1 MVEGTFVLP
10 LSVFINSLQTGSV
23 VFRRKA
29 VDVSDSFV
37 HVWIPYEKVVRFG
50 FERFAG
56 KTYFVV
62 RGIPRGKDEEIE
74 VHVALTSKHSE
85 ADVKAYLIQRGMG
98 SVISETRE
106 VQASPIRT
114 TIPVVPYEAQLCVMA
129 CYIIAAV
136 VVPLIFMR
144 FVLDPRDWN
153 SDLILLGFPVEFF
166 IWDWLIRK
174 GSGRKATDLVK
185 GLPVRRVVVLGLP
198 YMLTLWLNPA
208 VVLAALLWGRVP
220 MIAAL
225 CAAGVWQVA
234 WLALVYGVGR
244 FFISNSKLDSN

>member
-1 MVEGTFVLP
+1 
-10 LSVFINSLQTGSV
+10 
-23 VFRRKA
+23 
-29 VDVSDSFV
+29 
-37 HVWIPYEKVVRFG
+37 
-50 FERFAG
+50 
-56 KTYFVV
+56 
-62 RGIPRGKDEEIE
+62 
-74 VHVALTSKHSE
+74 
-85 ADVKAYLIQRGMG
+85 MG

-174 GSGRKATDLVK
+174 GSGRKTTDLVK

-234 WLALVYGVGR
+234 WLALIYGAGR
-244 FFISNSKLDSN
+244 CLKRKLRV